1 MTRTAPPEAE
11 ETPKEP
17 TPAVALHTGTSNLA
31 SLLTRN
37 LRTSGI
43 YIAFVAIVALFAIL
57 TDGVSLR
64 PGNITNIILQYSY
77 ILILAIGMVLVIIAG
92 HIDLSVGS
100 VVALTGAVSAVL
112 VIQRDY
118 PWWVGILAA
127 IAVGLAVGAWQ
138 GFWVAYVGIPAFIV
152 TLAGMLLFRGLTQQ
166 VLGNISLSPFPAEY
180 GRAASGFLNG
190 LLGGDGYDV
199 FTLLIG
205 ALAVAGYAFSG
216 FRTRL
221 ARIKYQQPVESFP
234 LFVAR
239 VVLVGAVVMYFAWQL
254 AHARGLPIVLIILAV
269 LVLAYGVIS
278 KRSVFGRQICHRRQP
293 RGGAALRRQGEGRQ
307 LLDLRQHGFPG
318 RDRRDRLLRALQRRA
333 AQRGQHVRAGRD
345 RRLFHRWRGGHRRRR
360 HRGRRHGR
368 WPDHGRHEQRHAA
381 HGHRPVG
388 AADGQGTR
396 PAARRRVRHLQQ
408 ASRRRGA
415 LTIGKL
421 TSTDGARGYARG
433 RERAG
438 CDVRLA
444 VLAP

>member
-1 MTRTAPPEAE
+1 MTRTVPPEAE
-11 ETPKEP
+11 ETPQEP

-57 TDGVSLR
+57 TDGVSLS

-112 VIQRDY
+112 VIQQDY

-190 LLGGDGYDV
+190 LLGGDGYDA

-254 AHARGLPIVLIILAV
+254 AHARGLPIVLIILGV

-278 KRSVFGRQICHRRQP
+278 KRSVFGRQIYAIGGNLAAAQLSGVKVKVVNFWIFVNMGFLAAIAGIVYSARSNGAQP
-293 RGGAALRRQGEGRQ
+293 SAGNMFELDAIAACFIGGAAVTGGVGTVVGAMVGGLIMAVMSNGMQ
-307 LLDLRQHGFPG
+307 LMGVEQPIQSVIKGLV
-318 RDRRDRLLRALQRRA
+318 LLMAVAFDVYNKRRA
-333 AQRGQHVRAGRD
+333 
-345 RRLFHRWRGGHRRRR
+345 
-360 HRGRRHGR
+360 
-368 WPDHGRHEQRHAA
+368 
-381 HGHRPVG
+381 G
-388 AADGQGTR
+388 ATR
-396 PAARRRVRHLQQ
+396 
-408 ASRRRGA
+408 
-415 LTIGKL
+415 
-421 TSTDGARGYARG
+421 
-433 RERAG
+433 
-438 CDVRLA
+438 
-444 VLAP
+444 